1 MKKKV
6 SFLLLLQI
14 FSYGFCFAETEG
26 EKLFRTNKPNE
37 ASVQLEKEILEGSAS
52 SDAYNYLGL
61 SYLQLSDYERAIS
74 AFERGLKAVGSD
86 KKILSFNEGN
96 AYYSKGDYA
105 NAARC
110 YSLSLAVDGDFT
122 KALLNRANSYL
133 MSKEYD
139 KCIEDYELFLVK
151 EPEDIQR
158 PQIEEILSLLR
169 KQKQEMAEAEQRAKE
184 EAERRAK
191 EEELLQQELERQR
204 AEQERFEEE
213 LRLAEEEKRR
223 KLLEDVA
230 NSLQNTDS
238 TNMTAGAEDI
248 ISFEA
253 EPELD

>member
-1 MKKKV
+1 
-6 SFLLLLQI
+6 
-14 FSYGFCFAETEG
+14 
-26 EKLFRTNKPNE
+26 
-37 ASVQLEKEILEGSAS
+37 
-52 SDAYNYLGL
+52 
-61 SYLQLSDYERAIS
+61 
-74 AFERGLKAVGSD
+74 
-86 KKILSFNEGN
+86 
-96 AYYSKGDYA
+96 
-105 NAARC
+105 
-110 YSLSLAVDGDFT
+110 
-122 KALLNRANSYL
+122 
-133 MSKEYD
+133 
-139 KCIEDYELFLVK
+139 
-151 EPEDIQR
+151 
-158 PQIEEILSLLR
+158 
-169 KQKQEMAEAEQRAKE
+169 MAEAEQRAKE